1 MHEVSPLFLIA
12 CYRAFELARDRALP
26 LCYEEDR
33 QLLLSAFDSLGS
45 TVMLLD
51 ELLSFEV

>member
-1 MHEVSPLFLIA
+1 M
-12 CYRAFELARDRALP
+12 LP

-33 QLLLSAFDSLGS
+33 QLLSSAFDSLGS

-51 ELLSFEV
+51 ELLSFELYPLAVEAADACVVKVC